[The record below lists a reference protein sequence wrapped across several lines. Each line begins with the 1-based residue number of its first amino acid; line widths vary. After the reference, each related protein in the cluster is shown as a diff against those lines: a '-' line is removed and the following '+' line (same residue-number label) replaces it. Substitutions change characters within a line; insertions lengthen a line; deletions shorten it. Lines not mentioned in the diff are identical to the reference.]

1 MAMWYCDM
9 HLPAFYDQPS
19 NPKPQPL
26 QRCDCGSPVSLLK
39 PNRTTR
45 ASPWQCLRCG
55 TIMLATVER
64 KGGAEFHGG
73 VRPAHFRQIYSRLPL
88 QSLVLPCRLSN
99 EDIRQLRNCAECAE
113 LRAHDLRTS
122 TRYAISAPLTA
133 ISLNEKFAVTGEP
146 AVAYSIDISTRG
158 LAILYPAPTT
168 APLYAI
174 DFLDSSLNVPPVILR
189 PIRCSRLGSGY
200 AIAGEFVCR
209 VDY

>member
-1 MAMWYCDM
+1 M
-9 HLPAFYDQPS
+9 Q
-19 NPKPQPL
+19 
-26 QRCDCGSPVSLLK
+26 
-39 PNRTTR
+39 
-45 ASPWQCLRCG
+45 
-55 TIMLATVER
+55 R
-64 KGGAEFHGG
+64 KGGSEFHGG

-88 QSLVLPCRLSN
+88 QSLVLPCRLSD
-99 EDIRQLRNCAECAE
+99 EDIRQLRNCGVRE
-113 LRAHDLRTS
+113 LRAHDLRMS

-146 AVAYSIDISTRG
+146 AVGYSIDISTGG
-158 LAILYPAPTT
+158 LAILHPAPTT

-174 DFLDSSLNVPPVILR
+174 EFLDASLNIPPVILR